1 MGDNEMDLIWGIEQ
15 MEREL
20 SKTHSPASNIMNI
33 CTEVL
38 KQVNLLKLNEVEHI
52 VQIQNPK
59 TKKWVKVNRETG
71 IILDH
76 SQTEKPFDNTVI
88 VKC

>member
-1 MGDNEMDLIWGIEQ
+1 MGKNKMDLIWGIEQ

-38 KQVNLLKLNEVEHI
+38 KQVAELKNEVE
-52 VQIQNPK
+52 
-59 TKKWVKVNRETG
+59 
-71 IILDH
+71 
-76 SQTEKPFDNTVI
+76 
-88 VKC
+88 